1 MGEDASLGSVRSR
14 ESEKPPSGGDTGGD
28 AWMVE
33 KDLAGEVLERSDL
46 HTEKNKGMGLGL
58 ERVRLLKWQEA
69 RRAQGEVA
77 ELRSQR
83 WAGTR
88 SGCAD
93 GWDASFSANHTGK
106 LLESQELGN
115 NIL

>member
-28 AWMVE
+28 AWTEE
-33 KDLAGEVLERSDL
+33 KDLAGEVSERSDL
-46 HTEKNKGMGLGL
+46 HTEKNKGKGVGL
-58 ERVRLLKWQEA
+58 EHVSSLKGQEA
-69 RRAQGEVA
+69 RRAWGEGA

-88 SGCAD
+88 SGCAH
-93 GWDASFSANHTGK
+93 GWDASFSANHIGK
-106 LLESQELGN
+106 PLESQELGN